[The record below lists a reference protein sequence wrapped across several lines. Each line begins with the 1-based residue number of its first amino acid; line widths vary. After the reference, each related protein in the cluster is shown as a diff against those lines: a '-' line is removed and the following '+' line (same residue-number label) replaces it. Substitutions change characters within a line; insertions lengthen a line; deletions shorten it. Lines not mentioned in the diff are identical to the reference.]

1 MWRNH
6 YTSSFDV
13 KKDQQMMNE
22 VDKMVL
28 ELKKIKKGFVIF
40 YETPSETTPANFKV
54 FNNIFDAF
62 NFAKENKF
70 LKGFYAENNC
80 WAVYESLDAL
90 KQIRDC
96 QRIINEDLAE
106 YRFLGLKREI

>member
-22 VDKMVL
+22 IDKMAL
-28 ELKKIKKGFVIF
+28 SLKKIKKGFVIF
-40 YETPSETTPANFKV
+40 YETPSESTPANFKV
-54 FNNIFDAF
+54 FDNVFDVF

-70 LKGFYAENNC
+70 LKGFYAEKN
-80 WAVYESLDAL
+80 A
-90 KQIRDC
+90 
-96 QRIINEDLAE
+96 
-106 YRFLGLKREI
+106 GLFMKV

>member
-1 MWRNH
+1 M
-6 YTSSFDV
+6 
-13 KKDQQMMNE
+13 KKIDEMA
-22 VDKMVL
+22 L

-40 YETPSETTPANFKV
+40 YETLGEATPANFKV
-54 FNNIFDAF
+54 FDNVIDAF

-70 LKGFYAENNC
+70 LKGFYTENSF

-106 YRFLGLKREI
+106 YKFLGLKREI